1 MQTEAV
7 SQASE
12 HIQLLRNIHGR
23 EFLEVQH
30 PAVKARISLEG
41 AHLVACVPAGQD
53 PLLWMSPVDPE
64 VPGRPLRGGVPIC
77 WPWFADERE
86 GPAHGIARTS
96 HWILKECSTA
106 PHQIRIV
113 LALPEAEIARQL
125 PGESWQLEAEFV
137 LGQALQIC
145 LTTTNTGNRPQPLSQ
160 ALHTYLPVDSI
171 HRAEVWGLEGCRYAD
186 KVTGIADNQQQGPV
200 TFSGEVDRIYYDHQS
215 PVQLHDGSDH
225 FLQVGREG
233 SQSVVVWNPWIKK
246 GGRLSQ
252 YPADGYLGMVCIEAA
267 NAGPDA
273 RVLEP
278 GESHTL
284 STDIRRV

>member
-113 LALPEAEIARQL
+113 QAAC
-125 PGESWQLEAEFV
+125 EFA
-137 LGQALQIC
+137 QA
-145 LTTTNTGNRPQPLSQ
+145 TG
-160 ALHTYLPVDSI
+160 
-171 HRAEVWGLEGCRYAD
+171 
-186 KVTGIADNQQQGPV
+186 GIAAIGCLNEIEQLVAGTAGTQVSVTIQGI
-200 TFSGEVDRIYYDHQS
+200 DY
-215 PVQLHDGSDH
+215 
-225 FLQVGREG
+225 
-233 SQSVVVWNPWIKK
+233 
-246 GGRLSQ
+246 
-252 YPADGYLGMVCIEAA
+252 
-267 NAGPDA
+267 
-273 RVLEP
+273 
-278 GESHTL
+278 
-284 STDIRRV
+284 RRC